1 MVKNKEL
8 LEYLHSI
15 GKVPNQVYYQLNKKD
30 ANINYRSQK
39 EWIKNWVYYQL
50 NKQDA
55 SINYRSQKELMK
67 RKNYIDRDTKT
78 QLENTLQQAL
88 EELLKNIKE

>member
-30 ANINYRSQK
+30 AN
-39 EWIKNWVYYQL
+39 
-50 NKQDA
+50 
-55 SINYRSQKELMK
+55 INYRSQKELMK